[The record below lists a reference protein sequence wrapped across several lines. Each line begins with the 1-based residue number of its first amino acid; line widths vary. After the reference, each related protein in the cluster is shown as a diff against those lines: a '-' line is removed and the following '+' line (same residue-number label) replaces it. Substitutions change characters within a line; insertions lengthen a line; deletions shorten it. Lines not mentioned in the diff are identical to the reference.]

1 MEKSVFSR
9 YEINFVVSLAVAM
22 ALRQLAMVMILPF
35 MSVYGKTL
43 LYSTPALVGIA
54 IGIYGLIQGIM
65 QMPFGSLSDRIGR
78 KNVITIGSLFLALG
92 LALAAMATNIYLL
105 ILARALQGIGAV
117 AAVCFSW
124 IGDNI
129 EEKKRNQAMGIVGI
143 FSGAAGVI
151 GFVGGP
157 FLYNLIS
164 VLKLFLCCSILV
176 FLSWLYI
183 VIFLKKDDNNKTNKK
198 AKKVDYKGLI
208 KNKLFVKLSISGFII
223 SYAMVSIF
231 YIVPIVLE
239 KSVGTASMWKVF
251 LPATLIGIVI
261 MIVSSKIADRG
272 KSGVMAFL
280 SFACVLFGGASL
292 FFNNFYVILLGT
304 TFFMAGYMN
313 LSAILPGSVTK
324 LSTKDTRGT
333 ITGIYNTVQFIG
345 SFAGGALTGLLWG
358 INNHLP
364 PVFIVLVSVLGCI
377 LVRRLENSDNYK
389 VDNKVKVHE

>member
-1 MEKSVFSR
+1 MKKSVFSR

-92 LALAAMATNIYLL
+92 LALAAVATNIYLL
-105 ILARALQGIGAV
+105 ILARALQGVGAV

-164 VLKLFLCCSILV
+164 VPKLFICCSILV

-183 VIFLKKDDNNKTNKK
+183 VIFLKKDDNKKTNKK
-198 AKKVDYKGLI
+198 VEKVDYRGLI

-231 YIVPIVLE
+231 YVVPIVLE
-239 KSVGTASMWKVF
+239 KSVGAASMWKVF
-251 LPATLIGIVI
+251 LPATLMGIVI
-261 MIVSSKIADRG
+261 MI
-272 KSGVMAFL
+272 FE
-280 SFACVLFGGASL
+280 
-292 FFNNFYVILLGT
+292 
-304 TFFMAGYMN
+304 
-313 LSAILPGSVTK
+313 P
-324 LSTKDTRGT
+324 
-333 ITGIYNTVQFIG
+333 
-345 SFAGGALTGLLWG
+345 
-358 INNHLP
+358 
-364 PVFIVLVSVLGCI
+364 
-377 LVRRLENSDNYK
+377 
-389 VDNKVKVHE
+389 